1 MPILKEIL
9 TWSQGLP
16 AWQSDAIARLF
27 AKEELSN
34 DDMEDLFALLK
45 TEHGIADPKGR
56 KANKLRADQIPVGAT
71 SAAQIRLLA
80 MKDLRHVNAI
90 AANTR
95 LPFAPE
101 GLTVIYG
108 DNGSGKSR
116 YSRVLKRA
124 CRARDQR
131 EPIHPNASLSPSQ
144 AGEPA
149 ATFEVIVNN

>member
-1 MPILKEIL
+1 MPILQEIL

-16 AWQSDAIARLF
+16 SLQSDAIARLF
-27 AKEELSN
+27 AKDELSN
-34 DDMEDLFALLK
+34 DEMDDLFALLK

-56 KANKLRADQIPVGAT
+56 KANKLSADQIPIGAT
-71 SAAQIRLLA
+71 PTVQVRLLA
-80 MKDLRHVNAI
+80 MKDLQHVNAL

-108 DNGSGKSR
+108 DNGSGKSG

-124 CRARDQR
+124 CPPVRSGR
-131 EPIHPNASLSPSQ
+131 
-144 AGEPA
+144 
-149 ATFEVIVNN
+149 